1 MSTVGRYWKIIFAL
15 LLLIAAVIVYFAVYR
30 PAHTEYETQL
40 QTLDASI
47 RIQELS
53 SGQVQQQDGIL
64 ELLPEKQAEIAESR
78 RELYNHFPVAMREE
92 DQILYILDLEQ
103 IFGTEIDFDFGR
115 TETISLLSDGTVLQ
129 ALKLK
134 INYVT
139 TYEGF
144 KDMLDYLSK
153 DSRITSVRHADMQYN
168 AETDT
173 LSGTVT
179 IQRYL
184 LVPPGAEYQ
193 EPDIET
199 PGEIG
204 KDTIFG

>member
-1 MSTVGRYWKIIFAL
+1 MKAIGKHWKVIFAL
-15 LLLIAAVIVYFAVYR
+15 LMLAAAAVVYFLLYR
-30 PAHTEYETQL
+30 PAHAEYETQL
-40 QTLDASI
+40 KTLN
-47 RIQELS
+47 RGIQL
-53 SGQVQQQDGIL
+53 QQLGTVPDRQNEDL
-64 ELLPEKQAEIAESR
+64 RALLPEKEAEFSESR
-78 RELYNHFPVAMREE
+78 KELYSHFPVEMREE

-103 IFGTEIDFDFGR
+103 VFGHEIEFDFGR
-115 TETISLLSDGTVLQ
+115 TEPITQLSDGTVLQ

-144 KDMLDYLSK
+144 KDMLEYLSK

-168 AETDT
+168 EETDT
-173 LSGTVT
+173 LSGAVT

-204 KDTIFG
+204 KETIFG